1 VRPQACPVLPVLL
14 PFAFALA
21 WASSYVA
28 AKVGL
33 RDITPFA
40 FVAIRLS
47 IATLAACLI
56 MRALPPVSAVFR
68 HTWPHLI
75 VGGALVHGLALTTT
89 HAALVT
95 VGATATAL
103 VQAVHPILTAAL
115 GVLLLGEALR
125 LRQWVGVAL
134 GFAGVL
140 IGAPL
145 GTGQGALLLLGL
157 SLIGLS
163 GGTLYLKRFC
173 PDVPPFEATAVQ
185 LAGGALLSIAATAL
199 FETPH
204 AEWTWSLAGAMAWNT
219 LLMSIGG
226 MALYNFILIRYGAG
240 RAASAFFVVPGAAAL
255 CAWLVLGEE
264 MSGATLFGLAAA
276 TCGVAL
282 VWWRRA

>member
-1 VRPQACPVLPVLL
+1 VLPVLL
-14 PFAFALA
+14 PFTFAAA

-33 RDITPFA
+33 RDITPLA
-40 FVAIRLS
+40 FVAVRLS
-47 IATLAACLI
+47 IASLAAYLI
-56 MRALPPVSAVFR
+56 LRMRQPSWSVLAR
-68 HTWPHLI
+68 TWPHLM

-95 VGATATAL
+95 VGATPTAL
-103 VQAVHPILTAAL
+103 VHAVHPILTAAL
-115 GVLLLGEALR
+115 GALLLGEALR
-125 LRQWVGVAL
+125 RWQWVGVAL
-134 GFAGVL
+134 GVAGVL
-140 IGAPL
+140 IGVPL
-145 GTGQGALLLLGL
+145 STGQGALLLLAL
-157 SLIGLS
+157 SLVGLS

-173 PDVPPFEATAVQ
+173 PDVPPFEATTVQ

-226 MALYNFILIRYGAG
+226 MALYNFILIHYGAG

-255 CAWLVLGEE
+255 GGWLVLGEAL
-264 MSGATLFGLAAA
+264 SGATLVGLVAA
-276 TCGVAL
+276 TCGGAL
-282 VWWRRA
+282 VWWRSRVAPAAA